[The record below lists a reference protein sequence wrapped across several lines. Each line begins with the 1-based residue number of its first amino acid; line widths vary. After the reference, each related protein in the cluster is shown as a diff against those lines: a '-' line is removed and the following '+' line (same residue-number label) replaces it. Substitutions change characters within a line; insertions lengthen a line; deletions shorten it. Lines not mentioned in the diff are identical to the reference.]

1 MRVII
6 FVQGQSMWIGEFSL
20 SNRFHFSRLSLR
32 WLNEVEDTFN
42 RIQMHKGVQGIIIM
56 NNDAVPIRTTM
67 DKPMTVHYCALSQQL
82 VSKSRAGVRDGDP
95 TNDLTFLRVR
105 SKKNEIMI
113 APDKEYTLIVVQEIG
128 NE

>member
-1 MRVII
+1 M
-6 FVQGQSMWIGEFSL
+6 
-20 SNRFHFSRLSLR
+20 
-32 WLNEVEDTFN
+32 NEVEDTFN

-95 TNDLTFLRVR
+95 TNDLTFLRIR

>member
-1 MRVII
+1 MNCELESSDILLFTR
-6 FVQGQSMWIGEFSL
+6 M
-20 SNRFHFSRLSLR
+20 
-32 WLNEVEDTFN
+32 NEVEDTFN
-42 RIQMHKGVQGIIIM
+42 RIQMHKGVQGVIIM

-95 TNDLTFLRVR
+95 TNDLTFLRIR